1 MAMGDFS
8 ACRQLLSSMVAYL
21 SMQMCVFG
29 LFCCV
34 SFMLS
39 GAADLKLIMFELIW
53 FCNYG
58 FYFYLVVLCVAGIAG
73 FSGVDGHGVGDA
85 DGGFKRCKHLRLQHC
100 RRVIRASGS
109 LFLCRFDGLRI
120 VGVYGCLG

>member
-1 MAMGDFS
+1 M
-8 ACRQLLSSMVAYL
+8 R
-21 SMQMCVFG
+21 MCVFG

-34 SFMLS
+34 SLMLS

-53 FCNYG
+53 ICNYG
-58 FYFYLVVLCVAGIAG
+58 FDFYLVVLCVAGIAG

-85 DGGFKRCKHLRLQHC
+85 EGGFKRFKYLRLQHC
-100 RRVIRASGS
+100 RRVIRASAS